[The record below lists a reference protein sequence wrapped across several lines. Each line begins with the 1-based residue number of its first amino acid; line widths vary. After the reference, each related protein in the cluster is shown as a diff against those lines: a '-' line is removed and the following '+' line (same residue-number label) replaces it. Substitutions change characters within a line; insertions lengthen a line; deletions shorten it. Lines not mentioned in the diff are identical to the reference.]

1 MYKKNLWKR
10 AICKLPMDIQF
21 FAESGTDGSGEQ
33 AADVDILEKP
43 DEELSIEELRKALD
57 ESRSREAQATTREA
71 QTRAEKEKLKTSVD
85 SLTKKNK
92 ELTVQVRERMTADE
106 QASEELKAQREA
118 EKQELEELKTWKTIT
133 EATGRYKVLKMDDK
147 MAKECA
153 EAEVSGDFQKITD
166 NYAKHIKAVEKAA
179 AENAINQFLSDRPDI
194 KAGAGKKEEEPLSVL
209 KAKELIE
216 KRGAGGV
223 NMDILKAYM

>member
-1 MYKKNLWKR
+1 MYKKNLWKH
-10 AICKLPMDIQF
+10 ATCKLPLNIQF
-21 FAESGTDGSGEQ
+21 FAESGADGGGEPGTE
-33 AADVDILEKP
+33 DVSTEKT
-43 DEELSIEELRKALD
+43 DEELSAEELLQELAEVRA
-57 ESRSREAQATTREA
+57 REAQAK
-71 QTRAEKEKLKTSVD
+71 AEKERLKTSVD

-106 QASEELKAQREA
+106 QATAEQKAQRDA
-118 EKQELEELKTWKTIT
+118 ERQELEDLKKWKTIT

-153 EAEVSGDFQKITD
+153 EAEVNNDFQKITD

-179 AENAINQFLSDRPDI
+179 AENAINQFLSERPDI
-194 KAGAGKKEEEPLSVL
+194 KAGAGRKEEEPLAVL

>member
-1 MYKKNLWKR
+1 MYKKNLWKH
-10 AICKLPMDIQF
+10 ATCKLPLDIQF
-21 FAESGTDGSGEQ
+21 FAEPGTDGGGEQ
-33 AADVDILEKP
+33 DAEAEDVEKP
-43 DEELSIEELRKALD
+43 DKELSADELLKELAEVRA
-57 ESRSREAQATTREA
+57 REA
-71 QTRAEKEKLKTSVD
+71 QTKAEKERLKTSVD

-106 QASEELKAQREA
+106 QANEELKAQRAA

-153 EAEVSGDFQKITD
+153 EAEVNGDFQKITD
-166 NYAKHIKAVEKAA
+166 NYAKHIKAIEKAA
-179 AENAINQFLSDRPDI
+179 AESAINQFLSERPDI
-194 KAGAGKKEEEPLSVL
+194 KAGAGRDKEEPLSVL
-209 KAKELIE
+209 KAKELSE
-216 KRGAGGV
+216 KRGSGGV